1 MCVAAKRPRISGV
14 IGPLIDQE
22 ALLCFKNLLG
32 SLGSPNL
39 FIQNGE
45 GLFNQHAQSTGMVDL
60 RANYLPR
67 LWSGHEDG
75 LAQDQGGRATH
86 KASPPA
92 PHRGGGDALQ
102 GRDGRPGGT
111 NFDYLLL
118 VGTNPR

>member
-1 MCVAAKRPRISGV
+1 MLGFTDKADKGSSNGGRAKRPRISGV

-32 SLGSPNL
+32 ALGSPNL

-45 GLFNQHAQSTGMVDL
+45 GLFNQHAQSTGIVDL

-75 LAQDQGGRATH
+75 FTQ
-86 KASPPA
+86 S
-92 PHRGGGDALQ
+92 Q
-102 GRDGRPGGT
+102 GRGVANGVCDVAGSG
-111 NFDYLLL
+111 YLLL